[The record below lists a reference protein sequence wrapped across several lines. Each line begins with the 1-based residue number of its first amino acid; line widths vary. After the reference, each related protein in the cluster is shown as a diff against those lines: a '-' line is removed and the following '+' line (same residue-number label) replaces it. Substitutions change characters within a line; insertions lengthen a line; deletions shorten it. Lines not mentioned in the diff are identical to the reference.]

1 MCLYLNRLLLLIV
14 IPSLKSQS
22 STMRYYFIPLLV
34 ISCISLSPASVLG
47 QTEELT
53 SSPEVAEI
61 IDFVQKMPVLLVKID
76 SQENL
81 SDKQQRDAALL
92 RFVYSQFRNVRP
104 DLCIEGTLVV
114 QFTIT
119 KEGQIDP
126 GSINCVRSLHPDFG
140 AEAERVVRLMADLGW
155 RWQPGS
161 FAGQPVDIRYN
172 LPIRVGYYD

>member
-76 SQENL
+76 PQENL

-92 RFVYSQFRNVRP
+92 RFVYS
-104 DLCIEGTLVV
+104 
-114 QFTIT
+114 
-119 KEGQIDP
+119 
-126 GSINCVRSLHPDFG
+126 
-140 AEAERVVRLMADLGW
+140 
-155 RWQPGS
+155 
-161 FAGQPVDIRYN
+161 
-172 LPIRVGYYD
+172 